1 MYVCAFSG
9 REKRKTLYIQYLQGF
24 RLYYV
29 VFIHQRAFVSLQAAL
44 FLVGGGSV
52 IPQAGTASSLFEAAS
67 RSPSEKNLLVKLATV
82 NSAEKR

>member
-1 MYVCAFSG
+1 M
-9 REKRKTLYIQYLQGF
+9 YIQYLQGF

-67 RSPSEKNLLVKLATV
+67 RSGRTGGRRVGLKKLAGKTRDCQLCRKKV
-82 NSAEKR
+82 KQERK